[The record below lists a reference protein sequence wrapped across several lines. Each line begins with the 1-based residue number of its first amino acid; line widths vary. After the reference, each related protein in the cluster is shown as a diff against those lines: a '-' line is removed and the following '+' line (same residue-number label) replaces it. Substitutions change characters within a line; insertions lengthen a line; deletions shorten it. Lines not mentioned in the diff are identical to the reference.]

1 MVNLENY
8 EEYMMMYADG
18 ELNEAETKALMD
30 FVAANPELAKELE
43 AYSATKLVPDTT
55 MVYAN
60 KDQLMKAP
68 PAGGRTIGM
77 RTWWMY
83 AAAAAVLLF
92 TITIIKQ
99 GGDTPDSPT
108 VASNTPASTQPVSTQ
123 PTQTSVIENKTE
135 KDSNREE
142 LHSNPVSPVNHEN
155 NLASGNSSKS
165 KVESR
170 TPVEGNRKPK
180 TVIEEQPKEEIR
192 IAKEEKTRP
201 APQQPAY
208 KPENEPVQQ
217 VIAQQTEKPN
227 KAEEAN
233 EPTEEL
239 NNQPQKQRRR
249 LLDMLPISK
258 NKREGASMIASAV
271 TKRVEN
277 VTDNLKDTDIK
288 FKIGNK
294 EIFVVK
300 L

>member
-92 TITIIKQ
+92 AVTIFRQ
-99 GGDTPDSPT
+99 GGDTADSPA
-108 VASNTPASTQPVSTQ
+108 VASNTPAVQQPVSTQ
-123 PTQTSVIENKTE
+123 PTQTPVTDNKTE

-142 LHSNPVSPVNHEN
+142 LHSNPVSPVTHEN
-155 NLASGNSSKS
+155 NIANAKS
-165 KVESR
+165 KKQKVKSIS
-170 TPVEGNRKPK
+170 V
-180 TVIEEQPKEEIR
+180 EQPKEEIR
-192 IAKEEKTRP
+192 IAKEEKITP

-217 VIAQQTEKPN
+217 VLAQQTEKPN
-227 KAEEAN
+227 KVEEAN
-233 EPTEEL
+233 EPIEEL
-239 NNQPQKQRRR
+239 NQPQKQRRR
-249 LLDMLPISK
+249 LIDLLPISRSK
-258 NKREGASMIASAV
+258 KEGASMIASAV
-271 TKRVEN
+271 SKRVEN
-277 VTDNLKDTDIK
+277 VTENLKDTDIK
-288 FKIGNK
+288 LKIGNK

>member
-60 KDQLMKAP
+60 KDQLMKTP

-92 TITIIKQ
+92 TVTIIRQ
-99 GGDTPDSPT
+99 GSDTADSPA
-108 VASNTPASTQPVSTQ
+108 VASNTPTTQQPVSTS
-123 PTQTSVIENKTE
+123 PTQTPVTDNKTE
-135 KDSNREE
+135 KDSNKEE
-142 LHSNPVSPVNHEN
+142 LHSNPIIPVNHESN
-155 NLASGNSSKS
+155 IANAKS
-165 KVESR
+165 KKQKAKSIV
-170 TPVEGNRKPK
+170 
-180 TVIEEQPKEEIR
+180 EEQPKEEIK
-192 IAKEEKTRP
+192 IAKEEKITP

-217 VIAQQTEKPN
+217 VLAQQTEKPN
-227 KAEEAN
+227 KAEEIST
-233 EPTEEL
+233 PTEET
-239 NNQPQKQRRR
+239 NNEQPKQRRR
-249 LLDMLPISK
+249 LLDLLPISK
-258 NKREGASMIASAV
+258 NKKEGASMIASAV
-271 TKRVEN
+271 SKRVEN
-277 VTDNLKDTDIK
+277 VTENLKDTDIK
-288 FKIGNK
+288 LKIGNK

>member
-43 AYSATKLVPDTT
+43 AYTATKLVPDTT

-92 TITIIKQ
+92 AVTIFRQ
-99 GGDTPDSPT
+99 GGDTTDSPV
-108 VASNTPASTQPVSTQ
+108 VANNTPATTQ
-123 PTQTSVIENKTE
+123 PTQTPVIENKTE

-155 NLASGNSSKS
+155 NIANAKS
-165 KVESR
+165 KKQKV
-170 TPVEGNRKPK
+170 K
-180 TVIEEQPKEEIR
+180 TIIEEQPKEEIQ
-192 IAKEEKTRP
+192 IAKEEKTIP
-201 APQQPAY
+201 APQRPAY

-227 KAEEAN
+227 KVEETN
-233 EPTEEL
+233 ETTEEL
-239 NNQPQKQRRR
+239 NQPQKQRRR
-249 LLDMLPISK
+249 LIDFLPISK
-258 NKREGASMIASAV
+258 NKKEGASMIASAV

>member
-60 KDQLMKAP
+60 KEQLMKAP

-83 AAAAAVLLF
+83 AAAAAILLF
-92 TITIIKQ
+92 TVTIMRK
-99 GGDTPDSPT
+99 GSDTADSPA
-108 VASNTPASTQPVSTQ
+108 VASNTPTVQQPVSTQ
-123 PTQTSVIENKTE
+123 PTQTPVTDNKTE
-135 KDSNREE
+135 KDSNKEE
-142 LHSNPVSPVNHEN
+142 LHSNPIIPVNHESN
-155 NLASGNSSKS
+155 IANAKS
-165 KVESR
+165 KKQKAKSIVEER
-170 TPVEGNRKPK
+170 
-180 TVIEEQPKEEIR
+180 PKEEIK
-192 IAKEEKTRP
+192 IAKEEKITP

-217 VIAQQTEKPN
+217 VLAQQTEKPN
-227 KAEEAN
+227 KADEIST
-233 EPTEEL
+233 PTEET
-239 NNQPQKQRRR
+239 NNEQPKQRRR
-249 LLDMLPISK
+249 LLDLLPISK
-258 NKREGASMIASAV
+258 NKKEGASMIASAV
-271 TKRVEN
+271 SKRVEN
-277 VTDNLKDTDIK
+277 VTENLKDTDIK
-288 FKIGNK
+288 LKIGNK

>member
-92 TITIIKQ
+92 AVTIFRQ
-99 GGDTPDSPT
+99 GGDATDSPV
-108 VASNTPASTQPVSTQ
+108 VANNTPVTTQ
-123 PTQTSVIENKTE
+123 PTQTPVIEDKTE
-135 KDSNREE
+135 KDSNTEE
-142 LHSNPVSPVNHEN
+142 LHSNPVGPVNHEN
-155 NLASGNSSKS
+155 NIANAKS
-165 KVESR
+165 KKQKV
-170 TPVEGNRKPK
+170 K
-180 TVIEEQPKEEIR
+180 TVVEEQPKEEIR
-192 IAKEEKTRP
+192 IAKEDKTIP

-249 LLDMLPISK
+249 LIDLLPISK

>member
-92 TITIIKQ
+92 AVTIFRQ
-99 GGDTPDSPT
+99 GGDTPDSPA

-123 PTQTSVIENKTE
+123 PTQTSVTGHKTE

-142 LHSNPVSPVNHEN
+142 LHSNPIGPVTHEN
-155 NLASGNSSKS
+155 NIAK
-165 KVESR
+165 KEK
-170 TPVEGNRKPK
+170 TEGRKQRK
-180 TVIEEQPKEEIR
+180 TVEEQPKEEIK
-192 IAKEEKTRP
+192 IAKEEKP
-201 APQQPAY
+201 VPQQPAY

-233 EPTEEL
+233 EPIEEL
-239 NNQPQKQRRR
+239 NQPQKQRRR
-249 LLDMLPISK
+249 LIDLLPISK
-258 NKREGASMIASAV
+258 NKKEGASMIASAV

-277 VTDNLKDTDIK
+277 VTENLKDTDIK

>member
-18 ELNEAETKALMD
+18 ELNEVATKALMD

-68 PAGGRTIGM
+68 PTGGRTIGM

-92 TITIIKQ
+92 TVTIIRQ
-99 GGDTPDSPT
+99 GSDTADSPA
-108 VASNTPASTQPVSTQ
+108 VASNTPAVQQPVSTP
-123 PTQTSVIENKTE
+123 PTQTPVTDHKTE
-135 KDSNREE
+135 KDSNKEK
-142 LHSNPVSPVNHEN
+142 LHSNPIIPVNHES
-155 NLASGNSSKS
+155 NLASNKS

-170 TPVEGNRKPK
+170 KSK
-180 TVIEEQPKEEIR
+180 TVVEEQPKEEIK
-192 IAKEEKTRP
+192 IAKEEKITP

-217 VIAQQTEKPN
+217 VLAQQTEKPN
-227 KAEEAN
+227 KIEEIST
-233 EPTEEL
+233 PTEET
-239 NNQPQKQRRR
+239 NNEQPKQRRR
-249 LLDMLPISK
+249 LLDLLPISK
-258 NKREGASMIASAV
+258 NKKEGASMIASAV
-271 TKRVEN
+271 SKRVEN
-277 VTDNLKDTDIK
+277 VTENLKDTDIK
-288 FKIGNK
+288 LKIGNK

>member
-92 TITIIKQ
+92 AVTIFRQ
-99 GGDTPDSPT
+99 GGDATDSPV
-108 VASNTPASTQPVSTQ
+108 VANNTPTTTQ
-123 PTQTSVIENKTE
+123 PTQTPVIENKTE

-142 LHSNPVSPVNHEN
+142 LHSNPVGPVNHEN
-155 NLASGNSSKS
+155 NIANAKNKKQ
-165 KVESR
+165 KV
-170 TPVEGNRKPK
+170 K
-180 TVIEEQPKEEIR
+180 TVVEEQPKEEIR
-192 IAKEEKTRP
+192 IAKEEKTIP
-201 APQQPAY
+201 APQQPSY

-227 KAEEAN
+227 KVEEAN

-249 LLDMLPISK
+249 LIDLLPISK

>member
-92 TITIIKQ
+92 AVTIFRQ
-99 GGDTPDSPT
+99 GGDTPDSPA
-108 VASNTPASTQPVSTQ
+108 VASNTPATTQPVSTQ
-123 PTQTSVIENKTE
+123 PTPVIDNNKTE

-142 LHSNPVSPVNHEN
+142 LHSNPIGPVNHEN
-155 NLASGNSSKS
+155 NIASGES

-170 TPVEGNRKPK
+170 KSIERNRKPE
-180 TVIEEQPKEEIR
+180 TVIEKQPKEEIR
-192 IAKEEKTRP
+192 IAKEEKTTP
-201 APQQPAY
+201 AQQQPAY
-208 KPENEPVQQ
+208 KPENEHVQQ
-217 VIAQQTEKPN
+217 VIAQQTEKPT
-227 KAEEAN
+227 KVEEAS

>member
-92 TITIIKQ
+92 AVTIFRQ
-99 GGDTPDSPT
+99 GGDTPDSPA
-108 VASNTPASTQPVSTQ
+108 VASNTPASTQPDSTQ
-123 PTQTSVIENKTE
+123 PTQTPVIENKTK
-135 KDSNREE
+135 KDSNTEE
-142 LHSNPVSPVNHEN
+142 LHSNPVGPVNHEN
-155 NLASGNSSKS
+155 NIANAKS
-165 KVESR
+165 KKKKV
-170 TPVEGNRKPK
+170 K
-180 TVIEEQPKEEIR
+180 TVVEEQPKEEIR
-192 IAKEEKTRP
+192 IAKEEKTLP
-201 APQQPAY
+201 APQQPSY

-227 KAEEAN
+227 KVEEAN

>member
-68 PAGGRTIGM
+68 PSGGRTIGM

-92 TITIIKQ
+92 AVTIFRQ
-99 GGDTPDSPT
+99 GGDTPDSPA
-108 VASNTPASTQPVSTQ
+108 VASNTHASTQPVSTQ
-123 PTQTSVIENKTE
+123 PTQTPVIENKTE
-135 KDSNREE
+135 KDSNTEE

-155 NLASGNSSKS
+155 NIANAKS
-165 KVESR
+165 KKQKV
-170 TPVEGNRKPK
+170 K
-180 TVIEEQPKEEIR
+180 TIIEEQPKEEIR
-192 IAKEEKTRP
+192 IAKEEKIIL
-201 APQQPAY
+201 APQQPVY

-227 KAEEAN
+227 KAEETN
-233 EPTEEL
+233 ETTEEI
-239 NNQPQKQRRR
+239 NQPQKQRRR
-249 LLDMLPISK
+249 LIDLLPISK
-258 NKREGASMIASAV
+258 NKKEGASMIASAV

>member
-18 ELNEAETKALMD
+18 ELNEVETKALMD

-92 TITIIKQ
+92 TVTIMRQ
-99 GGDTPDSPT
+99 GGDTADSP
-108 VASNTPASTQPVSTQ
+108 VVVSNTPATTQPVSTQ
-123 PTQTSVIENKTE
+123 PTQTPVTDHKTE

-142 LHSNPVSPVNHEN
+142 LHSNPVSPVTHEN
-155 NLASGNSSKS
+155 NIAK
-165 KVESR
+165 KEKTESR
-170 TPVEGNRKPK
+170 KQRK
-180 TVIEEQPKEEIR
+180 TVEEQPKEEIK
-192 IAKEEKTRP
+192 IAKEERP

-227 KAEEAN
+227 KVEEVN
-233 EPTEEL
+233 QPTEEV
-239 NNQPQKQRRR
+239 NNQPEKQRRR
-249 LLDMLPISK
+249 LIDLLPISK
-258 NKREGASMIASAV
+258 SKKEGASMIASAV

>member
-30 FVAANPELAKELE
+30 FVAANPGLAKELE

-92 TITIIKQ
+92 AVTIFRQ
-99 GGDTPDSPT
+99 GGDTPDSPA

-123 PTQTSVIENKTE
+123 PTQTPVIENKTE

-142 LHSNPVSPVNHEN
+142 LHSNPVGPVNHEN
-155 NLASGNSSKS
+155 NIANAKS
-165 KVESR
+165 KKQKV
-170 TPVEGNRKPK
+170 K
-180 TVIEEQPKEEIR
+180 TVVEEQQKEEIR
-192 IAKEEKTRP
+192 IAKEEKTIP

-208 KPENEPVQQ
+208 KTENEPVQQ

-227 KAEEAN
+227 KVEETN
-233 EPTEEL
+233 ETTEEI
-239 NNQPQKQRRR
+239 NQPQKQRRR
-249 LLDMLPISK
+249 LIDLLPISK
-258 NKREGASMIASAV
+258 NKKEGASMIASAV

-277 VTDNLKDTDIK
+277 VTENLKDTDIK

>member
-43 AYSATKLVPDTT
+43 AYSATKLAPDTT

-92 TITIIKQ
+92 AVTIFRQ
-99 GGDTPDSPT
+99 GGDTPDSPA

-135 KDSNREE
+135 KDSNREG

-155 NLASGNSSKS
+155 NIANAKS
-165 KVESR
+165 KKQKV
-170 TPVEGNRKPK
+170 K

-192 IAKEEKTRP
+192 IAKEEKTIP

-227 KAEEAN
+227 KTEEAN
-233 EPTEEL
+233 ETTEEL
-239 NNQPQKQRRR
+239 NQPQKQRRR
-249 LLDMLPISK
+249 LLDILPISK
-258 NKREGASMIASAV
+258 SKKEGASMIASAV

>member
-30 FVAANPELAKELE
+30 FVAANPELAKEME

-92 TITIIKQ
+92 AVTIFRQ
-99 GGDTPDSPT
+99 GGDTLDSPA
-108 VASNTPASTQPVSTQ
+108 VASNTPASTQPVSTP
-123 PTQTSVIENKTE
+123 PTQTPVIEDKTE
-135 KDSNREE
+135 KDSNTEE
-142 LHSNPVSPVNHEN
+142 LHSNPVGPVNHEN
-155 NLASGNSSKS
+155 NIANAKS
-165 KVESR
+165 KKQKV
-170 TPVEGNRKPK
+170 K
-180 TVIEEQPKEEIR
+180 TVVEEQPKEEIR
-192 IAKEEKTRP
+192 IAKEDKTIP

-249 LLDMLPISK
+249 LIDLLPISK

>member
-60 KDQLMKAP
+60 KDRLMKAP

-92 TITIIKQ
+92 TVTIMKQ
-99 GGDTPDSPT
+99 GGDTADSPV
-108 VASNTPASTQPVSTQ
+108 VANNTPAATQPVSTQ
-123 PTQTSVIENKTE
+123 PTPVIDNKTE

-142 LHSNPVSPVNHEN
+142 LHSNPIGPVNHEN
-155 NLASGNSSKS
+155 NIASGNSNKP
-165 KVESR
+165 KVETRKS
-170 TPVEGNRKPK
+170 VEGSRKPE

-192 IAKEEKTRP
+192 IAKEEKTIP

-208 KPENEPVQQ
+208 KPENELVQQ

-233 EPTEEL
+233 EPIEEL
-239 NNQPQKQRRR
+239 TQPQKQRRR
-249 LLDMLPISK
+249 LIDLLPISK
-258 NKREGASMIASAV
+258 NKKEGANMIASAV

>member
-92 TITIIKQ
+92 TVTIMRQ
-99 GGDTPDSPT
+99 GGDTADSP
-108 VASNTPASTQPVSTQ
+108 VVVSNTPATTQPVSTQ
-123 PTQTSVIENKTE
+123 PTQTSVIEYNTE

-142 LHSNPVSPVNHEN
+142 LHSNPIGPVTHEN
-155 NLASGNSSKS
+155 NIANTKS
-165 KVESR
+165 KKQKV
-170 TPVEGNRKPK
+170 K

-192 IAKEEKTRP
+192 IAKEEKTIP

-233 EPTEEL
+233 EPIEEL
-239 NNQPQKQRRR
+239 NQPQKQRRR
-249 LLDMLPISK
+249 LIDLLPISK

>member
-30 FVAANPELAKELE
+30 FVAANPELAKEME

-92 TITIIKQ
+92 AVTIFRQ
-99 GGDTPDSPT
+99 GGDATDSPV
-108 VASNTPASTQPVSTQ
+108 VANNTPVTTQ
-123 PTQTSVIENKTE
+123 PTQTPVIEDKTE
-135 KDSNREE
+135 KDSNTEE
-142 LHSNPVSPVNHEN
+142 LHSNPVGPVNHEN
-155 NLASGNSSKS
+155 NIANAKS
-165 KVESR
+165 KKQKV
-170 TPVEGNRKPK
+170 K
-180 TVIEEQPKEEIR
+180 TVVEEQPKEEIR
-192 IAKEEKTRP
+192 IAKEDKTIP

-249 LLDMLPISK
+249 LIDLLPISK

>member
-43 AYSATKLVPDTT
+43 AYTATKLVPDTT

-92 TITIIKQ
+92 AVTIFRQ
-99 GGDTPDSPT
+99 GGDTTDSPV
-108 VASNTPASTQPVSTQ
+108 VANNTPATTQSTQTP
-123 PTQTSVIENKTE
+123 VIENKT
-135 KDSNREE
+135 KTDSNREE

-155 NLASGNSSKS
+155 NIASGES

-170 TPVEGNRKPK
+170 KSIERNRKPK
-180 TVIEEQPKEEIR
+180 TIIEEQPKEEIR
-192 IAKEEKTRP
+192 IAKEEKTLP
-201 APQQPAY
+201 APQQPSY

-217 VIAQQTEKPN
+217 LIAQETEKPN

-239 NNQPQKQRRR
+239 NQPQKQRRR
-249 LLDMLPISK
+249 LIDLLPISK
-258 NKREGASMIASAV
+258 NKKEGASMIASAV

>member
-92 TITIIKQ
+92 AVTIFRQ
-99 GGDTPDSPT
+99 GGDTPDSPA

-123 PTQTSVIENKTE
+123 PTQTPVTDHKTE

-142 LHSNPVSPVNHEN
+142 LHSNPVSPVTHEN
-155 NLASGNSSKS
+155 NIANTKS
-165 KVESR
+165 KKQKV
-170 TPVEGNRKPK
+170 K

-192 IAKEEKTRP
+192 IAKEEKP

-249 LLDMLPISK
+249 LIDLLPISK
-258 NKREGASMIASAV
+258 NKKEGASMIASAV

>member
-92 TITIIKQ
+92 AVTIFRQ
-99 GGDTPDSPT
+99 GGDTPDSPA

-123 PTQTSVIENKTE
+123 PTQTPVIENKTE

-155 NLASGNSSKS
+155 NIANAKS
-165 KVESR
+165 KKQKV
-170 TPVEGNRKPK
+170 K

-192 IAKEEKTRP
+192 IAKEEKTIP

-227 KAEEAN
+227 KTEEAN
-233 EPTEEL
+233 ETTEEL
-239 NNQPQKQRRR
+239 NQPQKQRRR
-249 LLDMLPISK
+249 LLDILPISK
-258 NKREGASMIASAV
+258 SKKEGASMIASAV

>member
-18 ELNEAETKALMD
+18 ELDEVATKALMD

-60 KDQLMKAP
+60 KDQLMKTP

-92 TITIIKQ
+92 TVTIMRK
-99 GGDTPDSPT
+99 GGDTADSPA
-108 VASNTPASTQPVSTQ
+108 VASNTPTTQQPASTPT
-123 PTQTSVIENKTE
+123 TQTPVTDNKTE
-135 KDSNREE
+135 KDSNKEE
-142 LHSNPVSPVNHEN
+142 LHSNPIIPVNHESN
-155 NLASGNSSKS
+155 IANAKS
-165 KVESR
+165 KKQKAKSIV
-170 TPVEGNRKPK
+170 
-180 TVIEEQPKEEIR
+180 EEQPQEEIK
-192 IAKEEKTRP
+192 IAKEEKVTP

-217 VIAQQTEKPN
+217 VLAQQTEKPN
-227 KAEEAN
+227 KVEEIST
-233 EPTEEL
+233 PTEETS
-239 NNQPQKQRRR
+239 NEQSKPRRR
-249 LLDMLPISK
+249 LLDLLPISRSK
-258 NKREGASMIASAV
+258 KEGASMIASAV
-271 TKRVEN
+271 SKRVEN
-277 VTDNLKDTDIK
+277 VTENLKDTDIK
-288 FKIGNK
+288 LKIGNK

>member
-30 FVAANPELAKELE
+30 FVAANPELTKELE

-92 TITIIKQ
+92 AVTIFRQ
-99 GGDTPDSPT
+99 GGDTTDSPV
-108 VASNTPASTQPVSTQ
+108 VANNTPASIQPVSTQ
-123 PTQTSVIENKTE
+123 PTQTPVTEDKT
-135 KDSNREE
+135 KTDSNTEE

-155 NLASGNSSKS
+155 NIANAKS
-165 KVESR
+165 KKQKV
-170 TPVEGNRKPK
+170 KPI
-180 TVIEEQPKEEIR
+180 IEEQPKEEIR
-192 IAKEEKTRP
+192 IAKEEKTIP

-217 VIAQQTEKPN
+217 VIAQQTEKTN

-239 NNQPQKQRRR
+239 NQPQKQRRR
-249 LLDMLPISK
+249 LIDLLPISK
-258 NKREGASMIASAV
+258 NKKEGASMIASAV

>member
-60 KDQLMKAP
+60 KEQLMKAP
-68 PAGGRTIGM
+68 PTGGRTIGM

-92 TITIIKQ
+92 TVTIIRQ
-99 GGDTPDSPT
+99 GGDTADSPA
-108 VASNTPASTQPVSTQ
+108 VASNTPTTQQPVSIP
-123 PTQTSVIENKTE
+123 PTQTPVTDNKTE
-135 KDSNREE
+135 KDSNKEE
-142 LHSNPVSPVNHEN
+142 LHSNPISPVTHEN
-155 NLASGNSSKS
+155 NIANAKS
-165 KVESR
+165 KKQKVKSI
-170 TPVEGNRKPK
+170 V
-180 TVIEEQPKEEIR
+180 EEQPKEEIK
-192 IAKEEKTRP
+192 IAKEEKIAP

-217 VIAQQTEKPN
+217 VLAQQTEKPN
-227 KAEEAN
+227 KVEEIST
-233 EPTEEL
+233 PTEETS
-239 NNQPQKQRRR
+239 NEQPKQRRR
-249 LLDMLPISK
+249 LLDLLPISK
-258 NKREGASMIASAV
+258 NKKEGASMIASAV
-271 TKRVEN
+271 SKRVEN
-277 VTDNLKDTDIK
+277 VTENLKDTDIK
-288 FKIGNK
+288 LKIGNK

>member
-18 ELNEAETKALMD
+18 ELDEAETKALMD

-60 KDQLMKAP
+60 KDQLMKTP

-77 RTWWMY
+77 RTWWAY

-92 TITIIKQ
+92 AVTIFRQ
-99 GGDTPDSPT
+99 GGDATDSP
-108 VASNTPASTQPVSTQ
+108 VIANNTPAATQPVSTQ
-123 PTQTSVIENKTE
+123 PTQTPVTEDKT
-135 KDSNREE
+135 KTDSNTEE
-142 LHSNPVSPVNHEN
+142 LHSNPISPVTHEN
-155 NLASGNSSKS
+155 NLASSKS

-170 TPVEGNRKPK
+170 KLRGTENRKPK

-192 IAKEEKTRP
+192 IAKEEKTKP

-227 KAEEAN
+227 KVETAN
-233 EPTEEL
+233 EPTEEV

-249 LLDMLPISK
+249 LIDLLPISR
-258 NKREGASMIASAV
+258 NKKEGASMIASAV
-271 TKRVEN
+271 TKRVEG
-277 VTDNLKDTDIK
+277 VTNNLKDTDVT

>member
-92 TITIIKQ
+92 AVTIFRQ
-99 GGDTPDSPT
+99 GGDTPDSPA

-155 NLASGNSSKS
+155 NIANAKS
-165 KVESR
+165 KKQKV
-170 TPVEGNRKPK
+170 K

-192 IAKEEKTRP
+192 IAKEEKTIP

-233 EPTEEL
+233 ETTEEL
-239 NNQPQKQRRR
+239 NQPQKQRRR
-249 LLDMLPISK
+249 LIDLLPISK
-258 NKREGASMIASAV
+258 NKKEGASMIASAV

-288 FKIGNK
+288 LKIGNK

>member
-30 FVAANPELAKELE
+30 FVDANPELAKELE

-92 TITIIKQ
+92 AVTIFRQ
-99 GGDTPDSPT
+99 GGDTADSPA
-108 VASNTPASTQPVSTQ
+108 VASNTPAVQQPVSTQ
-123 PTQTSVIENKTE
+123 PTQTPVTDNKTE

-142 LHSNPVSPVNHEN
+142 LHSNPVSPVTHEN
-155 NLASGNSSKS
+155 NIASGES

-170 TPVEGNRKPK
+170 KSIESNRKPK
-180 TVIEEQPKEEIR
+180 TIIEEQPKEEIR
-192 IAKEEKTRP
+192 IAKEEKITP

-217 VIAQQTEKPN
+217 VLAQQTEKPN
-227 KAEEAN
+227 KVEQISK
-233 EPTEEL
+233 PTEET
-239 NNQPQKQRRR
+239 NNEQPKQRRR
-249 LLDMLPISK
+249 LLDMLPISR

>member
-55 MVYAN
+55 MVYAD
-60 KDQLMKAP
+60 KDQLMKTP

-92 TITIIKQ
+92 TVTIIRQ
-99 GGDTPDSPT
+99 GDDTADSPA
-108 VASNTPASTQPVSTQ
+108 VASNTPTTQQPVSTP
-123 PTQTSVIENKTE
+123 PTQTPVTDNKTE
-135 KDSNREE
+135 KDSNKEE
-142 LHSNPVSPVNHEN
+142 LHSNPIIPVNHESN
-155 NLASGNSSKS
+155 IANAKS
-165 KVESR
+165 KKQKVKSI
-170 TPVEGNRKPK
+170 V
-180 TVIEEQPKEEIR
+180 EEQPKEEIK
-192 IAKEEKTRP
+192 IAKEEKPAP
-201 APQQPAY
+201 APQQTAY

-217 VIAQQTEKPN
+217 VLAQQTEKPN
-227 KAEEAN
+227 KVEEIST
-233 EPTEEL
+233 PTEETS
-239 NNQPQKQRRR
+239 NEQPKQRRR
-249 LLDMLPISK
+249 LIDLLPISRSK
-258 NKREGASMIASAV
+258 KEGASMIASAV
-271 TKRVEN
+271 SKRVEN
-277 VTDNLKDTDIK
+277 VTENLKDTDIK
-288 FKIGNK
+288 LKIGNK

>member
-18 ELNEAETKALMD
+18 ELDEAETKALMD

-83 AAAAAVLLF
+83 ATAAAVLLF
-92 TITIIKQ
+92 AVTIFRQ
-99 GGDTPDSPT
+99 GGDATDSPV
-108 VASNTPASTQPVSTQ
+108 VANNTPTTTQ
-123 PTQTSVIENKTE
+123 PTQTPVTEDKT
-135 KDSNREE
+135 KTDSNREE

-155 NLASGNSSKS
+155 NIASGES

-170 TPVEGNRKPK
+170 KSIERNRKPK
-180 TVIEEQPKEEIR
+180 TIIEEQPKEEIR
-192 IAKEEKTRP
+192 IAKEEKTIP

-227 KAEEAN
+227 KAEEVN

-239 NNQPQKQRRR
+239 NQPQKQRRR
-249 LLDMLPISK
+249 LIDLLPISK
-258 NKREGASMIASAV
+258 NKKEGASMIASAV

>member
-1 MVNLENY
+1 
-8 EEYMMMYADG
+8 
-18 ELNEAETKALMD
+18 
-30 FVAANPELAKELE
+30 
-43 AYSATKLVPDTT
+43 
-55 MVYAN
+55 
-60 KDQLMKAP
+60 
-68 PAGGRTIGM
+68 
-77 RTWWMY
+77 MY

-92 TITIIKQ
+92 TVTIMRQ
-99 GGDTPDSPT
+99 GGDTADSP
-108 VASNTPASTQPVSTQ
+108 VVVSNTPATTQPVSTQ
-123 PTQTSVIENKTE
+123 PTQTSVIEYNTE

-142 LHSNPVSPVNHEN
+142 LHSNPIGPVTHEN
-155 NLASGNSSKS
+155 NIANTKS
-165 KVESR
+165 KKQKV
-170 TPVEGNRKPK
+170 K

-192 IAKEEKTRP
+192 IAKEEKTIP

-233 EPTEEL
+233 EPIEEL
-239 NNQPQKQRRR
+239 NQPQKQRRR
-249 LLDMLPISK
+249 LIDLLPISK

>member
-43 AYSATKLVPDTT
+43 AYTATKLVPDTT

-77 RTWWMY
+77 RTWWAY

-92 TITIIKQ
+92 AVTIFRQ
-99 GGDTPDSPT
+99 GGDATDSPV
-108 VASNTPASTQPVSTQ
+108 VANNTPAATQPVSTP
-123 PTQTSVIENKTE
+123 PTQTPVIEDKTE
-135 KDSNREE
+135 KDSNTEE
-142 LHSNPVSPVNHEN
+142 LHSNPVSPVTHEN
-155 NLASGNSSKS
+155 NIANNNSNKQKAERKKS
-165 KVESR
+165 KAI
-170 TPVEGNRKPK
+170 
-180 TVIEEQPKEEIR
+180 IEEQPKEEIR
-192 IAKEEKTRP
+192 IAKEEKKAP
-201 APQQPAY
+201 APQQPSY
-208 KPENEPVQQ
+208 KPENEPRQQ
-217 VIAQQTEKPN
+217 VIAQQTEKPS
-227 KAEEAN
+227 KVEEAN

-249 LLDMLPISK
+249 LIDLLPISK
-258 NKREGASMIASAV
+258 NKKEGASMIASAV
-271 TKRVEN
+271 TKRVEG
-277 VTDNLKDTDIK
+277 VTNNLKDTDVT